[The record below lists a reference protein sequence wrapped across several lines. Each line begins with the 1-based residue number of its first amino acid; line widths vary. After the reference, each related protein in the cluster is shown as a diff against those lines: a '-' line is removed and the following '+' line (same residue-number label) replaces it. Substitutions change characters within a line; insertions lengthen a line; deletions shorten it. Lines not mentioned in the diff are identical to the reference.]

1 MGTNRRNRILGRS
14 VLTLAMALA
23 ATISGTAG
31 TRAVAD
37 TEIVAHNGGTA
48 WGPES
53 TLASFGHDIDVEAT
67 GIEFAVRFT
76 RDGVPVVIHDA
87 TLNRTTNCTGY
98 VADHTFA
105 QLQRCDAGVRFARRF
120 RGARIPSLDQALT
133 YICRRSASIT
143 LFIHVKENDGGQI
156 RTLIKDLDHH
166 GVNTNRTTLIGSTPS
181 ILATMR
187 AAGAHR
193 LGYVFN
199 NASGWASNYPVLIP
213 YNAPINRAD
222 VERAQHRGQEVL
234 PVQGHPATLTH
245 MSDLGTTGVL
255 ADDVDAAI
263 SVARGE
269 TPRTAGAHHPATAPS
284 EHSDHHRRSGGGG
297 GGGF

>member
-14 VLTLAMALA
+14 VLTLAIGLA
-23 ATISGTAG
+23 ATVSSTAP
-31 TRAVAD
+31 TSAADD

-53 TLASFGHDIDVEAT
+53 TLASFGHDIDVDAT

-105 QLQRCDAGVRFARRF
+105 ELQRCDAGVRFAPRF
-120 RGARIPSLDQALT
+120 RGARIPSLDQALA
-133 YICRRSASIT
+133 YICRRSGSIR
-143 LFIHVKENDGGQI
+143 LFIHVKRNDAGEI
-156 RTLIKDLDHH
+156 RSLIKDLDNH
-166 GVNTNRTTLIGSTPS
+166 GVNTDRTTLIGSTPA

-199 NASGWASNYPVLIP
+199 NASGWFSGYPVLIP

-222 VERAQHRGQEVL
+222 VETAQHRGQEVL
-234 PVQGHPATLTH
+234 PVQGHPATLTR

-269 TPRTAGAHHPATAPS
+269 TPRAAGAHHSTAPPD
-284 EHSDHHRRSGGGG
+284 EHSDHHRGGGG